1 MEGKRTHCTAK
12 PYVGCS
18 TPLYIFVLAYCFQNI
33 QKQCARPFRR
43 TPLAKARSVS
53 TLREKGDSDSGKSL
67 LNKNSPSLL
76 RASSNTLHTL
86 VGKSTGIVLMGYCFL
101 KKMNGETAI
110 DEARVDMFD
119 DSYNTYLRATAMTA
133 LLEKSKHKMRGDVD
147 KQISTLQ
154 KRVNDNLDA
163 LEETKSRLN
172 GVCLLQEQS
181 NLLTH
186 FNNACVSYSNEPTFT
201 EGKSFQEL
209 LTDISRINN
218 QLPCKNVCA
227 PATSIELSQ
236 FQDATSKLLRALE
249 AISTIYGS
257 DQLAVTS
264 AAAKLG
270 EIKSTQDAVGVI
282 KRSANAASHKAS
294 TNMLNEAM
302 VKTSQ
307 LEIGD

>member
-1 MEGKRTHCTAK
+1 
-12 PYVGCS
+12 
-18 TPLYIFVLAYCFQNI
+18 
-33 QKQCARPFRR
+33 
-43 TPLAKARSVS
+43 
-53 TLREKGDSDSGKSL
+53 
-67 LNKNSPSLL
+67 
-76 RASSNTLHTL
+76 
-86 VGKSTGIVLMGYCFL
+86 
-101 KKMNGETAI
+101 MNGETAI